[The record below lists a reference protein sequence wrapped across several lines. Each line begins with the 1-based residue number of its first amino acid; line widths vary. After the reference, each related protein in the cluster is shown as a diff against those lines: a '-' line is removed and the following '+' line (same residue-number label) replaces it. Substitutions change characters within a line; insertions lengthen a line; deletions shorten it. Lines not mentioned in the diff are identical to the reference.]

1 MKQQLCV
8 TVEKSIVE
16 KAWKQVDGRL
26 FRNMSH
32 LVEYALNDWL
42 EGRK

>member
-1 MKQQLCV
+1 MKQKLSI

-32 LVEYALNDWL
+32 LVEYALGDWL
-42 EGRK
+42 ERRK